1 MGIEM
6 KNSIVRIVCIL
17 CVFPL
22 FVVAGIT
29 TITNSDT
36 QAITDNNC
44 FSKTFSMPSSEIINT
59 VNIEVNIDHTWRADL
74 DITLTSPQ
82 GTVVDLTSDNGG
94 ARDNLYVLFDD
105 AAATSITSDNSNHT
119 STVVRQ
125 PEVAL
130 STLSGEDAQGV
141 WNLKVCDDA
150 GGDTGTFHYAKL
162 YIDATPRLLSDGLQV
177 DYRMDECYWLDG
189 AGGVSGDVKDSSG
202 NHYDATS
209 ASLASVDSAIKQTCT
224 SGKFGLNGDRV
235 SVDDTSVLGAL
246 TNTLTISAWLYPTA
260 FTKWSSAVQKV
271 SSDGWNDGFGLIHDN
286 GDGTNIIFYIN
297 NAFDGAGRVSA
308 SLTMNAWNHIVGVY
322 DGNHVSIYKNGVF
335 VASSAYNE
343 DISNVSQ
350 PLTIGNDYLSTS
362 YNDVWQGNID
372 EVKVWSRALSEAEI
386 LTIYNN
392 ELAGNNFDGTPRV
405 CPTCEANATA
415 GIWGLIGIPADL
427 RTSPNKDVADI
438 FDEFPAGS
446 YNVSS
451 NADGWIVMKRNYS
464 TTDNA
469 SSYSIVPYTGTPLEF
484 GQGYW
489 LLTKQ
494 DAAWGENGLPGV
506 DYNATHAACVTES
519 CVEIDLT
526 SVTKNFGPPD
536 NDVNDHSGKNRN
548 NMLGFIG
555 HAPVNWADCRIL
567 INGTSYTPSAADSAG
582 YIDKQIW
589 QYNPGTGGAN
599 ANGYT
604 TCDDTTPGG
613 CKLEPYRGFWVV
625 LHGKTKNTVVKL
637 LIPKE

>member
-1 MGIEM
+1 M
-6 KNSIVRIVCIL
+6 KNHVLKIVFSL
-17 CVFPL
+17 CFFPVFMM
-22 FVVAGIT
+22 AGIT

-36 QAITDNNC
+36 QAITDNSC
-44 FSKTFSMPSSEIINT
+44 FNKTFNMLTSESINDI
-59 VNIEVNIDHTWRADL
+59 NIEVNIDHTWRADL

-82 GTVVDLTSDNGG
+82 GTAVDLTSDNGG
-94 ARDNLYVLFDD
+94 GSNNLYVLFDD
-105 AAATSITSDNSNHT
+105 AAATSITADNSNHT
-119 STVVRQ
+119 STVTRK

-130 STLSGEDAQGV
+130 SAFNGEDAQGV
-141 WNLKVCDDA
+141 WVLEVCDDA
-150 GGDTGTFHYAKL
+150 GADTGTFHYSTL
-162 YIDATPRLLSDGLQV
+162 EIDSTAISLSNDLQV

-189 AGGVSGDVKDSSG
+189 AGGVFGDVKDTSIPY
-202 NHYDATS
+202 YDATS
-209 ASLASVDSAIKQTCT
+209 AAASSIDSGVKQMCR

-235 SVDDTSVLGAL
+235 SVDDASVLGTL
-246 TNTLTISAWLYPTA
+246 TNQLTISAWLYPTA
-260 FTKWSSAVQKV
+260 FTQWSSAVQKV
-271 SSDGWNDGFGLIHDN
+271 SNDSWNDGFGLIHN
-286 GDGTNIIFYIN
+286 SGDGTNITFYIN
-297 NAFDGAGRVSA
+297 NAFSGAGRVSA
-308 SLTMNAWNHIVGVY
+308 SLTMNTWNHIVGVY
-322 DGNHVSIYKNGVF
+322 DGTSVTIYKNGVF
-335 VASSAYNE
+335 VETSLYSTP
-343 DISNVSQ
+343 ISNSSQ
-350 PLTIGNDYLSTS
+350 PLTIGNDFLSDS

-372 EVKVWSRALSEAEI
+372 EVKVWDKALSETEI
-386 LTIYNN
+386 STIYTN
-392 ELAGNNFDGTPRV
+392 ELAGKNFDGAPRV

-427 RTSPNKDVADI
+427 RTSPNKDVADV

-446 YNVSS
+446 YNVPG
-451 NADGWIVMKRNYS
+451 NADGWVVKKRDYS
-464 TTDNA
+464 TTNNA
-469 SSYSIVPYTGTPLEF
+469 SSYSTVPYNGMPLEF

-494 DAAWGENGLPGV
+494 DVAWGENGLHSV

-526 SVTKNFGPPD
+526 SVVKNFGAPD
-536 NDVNDHSGKNRN
+536 NDVNDHSGRNRN

-555 HAPVNWADCRIL
+555 HTPVNWADCRIL

-589 QYNPGTGGAN
+589 QYNPGAGGAN

-613 CKLEPYRGFWVV
+613 CKLEPYKGFWVV
-625 LHGKTKNTVVKL
+625 LHGITKNKTVKL